1 MEPGPRRSAAADL
14 VTIRGRTIDDHHRR
28 RGTGERVAEAA
39 QFQEAGP
46 APARRWLRRTT
57 AALAGVPLLAGLMQ
71 VTTLPPAQAAEQ
83 AAATAAAKGVEVSI
97 DSMTPAAPDESDTIT
112 VSGSVTNESPKPVDD
127 ARVALRLGNSIQSR
141 SGIDTASRNTP
152 FSYADG
158 KEVGGKRGSAK
169 LKRLPAGSTRDFTLS
184 VPAEDLR
191 LDRDG
196 VYQLGVTLS
205 GGTPDRP
212 GRRVLGIERTFLPW
226 QPEAAK
232 KKTQLSYLWPLISSS
247 HLTAQTDSDDR
258 QTPVFRDESLA
269 AELKPGGRLHQ
280 LVALGKDRPV
290 TWVIDPDLLA
300 SVTAMTEDY
309 KVEGPKDRTRAGKNQ
324 AVAKQWLK
332 DVQEAVEEEEVVA
345 LPFADPDLA
354 SLAHRG
360 KNVSGALGHLK
371 PATDLASRTVGNVLG
386 IKPRTDFAW
395 PAEGAVDTSVIDV
408 ATSAGAHNV
417 ITRSDSMRESTS
429 LPYTPSAARPI
440 GSGNT
445 AVVSDARLSTLFR
458 GDMTRAEES
467 TLAVQ
472 QFLAQTLMVTM
483 QNPGKQRSI
492 VVAPQRV
499 PTSTEAQAMARAI
512 DNLEDERWSQP
523 LALSDAAKAKPD
535 PKATTQVP
543 GPGAYPRSLRREEL
557 PTPAFETIQR
567 TQSAL
572 DGFQVILSQPERVV
586 TPFGNA
592 MMREMSTSW
601 RGRAREAEAFR
612 GSVEGYLSGLSRG
625 VQLIQK
631 STQTLSG
638 RSATIPVTV
647 QNNLVQG
654 VEGLKLVLT
663 SSQPNRLDVGDP
675 QPVKIEG
682 GHSQSV
688 KFATTANAN
697 GPVQVKAQL
706 YKEDGTPYGAPM
718 TFKVTAT
725 SITSTVML
733 VIAGGVL
740 LLVLAG
746 IRMYTQR
753 KRAAESDR
761 AAAGGS
767 TDEPESTVKQSG
779 GEDDDPGQEGD
790 ASPDTGPDGDGP
802 SGTGEKV
809 NR

>member
-1 MEPGPRRSAAADL
+1 M
-14 VTIRGRTIDDHHRR
+14 
-28 RGTGERVAEAA
+28 AEAA

-46 APARRWLRRTT
+46 APARRWLRRSA
-57 AALAGVPLLAGLMQ
+57 AALAGVPLLAGLVQ
-71 VTTLPPAQAAEQ
+71 VTPAAPAQATEQ
-83 AAATAAAKGVEVSI
+83 AAAAKGVDVSI
-97 DSMTPAAPDESDTIT
+97 DSMTPATPDEGDTIT
-112 VSGSVTNESPKPVDD
+112 VSGSVTNDGPKPVDD
-127 ARVALRLGNSIQSR
+127 ARVALRLGQSIQSR
-141 SGIDTASRNTP
+141 SGIDAASRSTP
-152 FSYADG
+152 FSYSDG
-158 KEVGGKRGSAK
+158 KEVGGKRGSVK
-169 LKRLPAGSTRDFTLS
+169 FKRLAAGQTRDFKLS
-184 VPAEDLR
+184 VPAEDLD
-191 LDRDG
+191 LDRGG
-196 VYQLGVTLS
+196 VYRMGVTLS
-205 GGTPDRP
+205 GATPGRP
-212 GRRVLGIERTFLPW
+212 GGQVLGVERTLLPW

-232 KKTQLSYLWPLISSS
+232 KKTGLSYLWPLISSS

-269 AELKPGGRLHQ
+269 SELKPGGRLQQ
-280 LVALGKDRPV
+280 LVSLGKDRPV

-300 SVTAMTEDY
+300 SVTAMTENY
-309 KVEGPKDRTRAGKNQ
+309 KIEGPKGRTRPGKNQ
-324 AVAKQWLK
+324 AVAKEWLK
-332 DVQEAVEEEEVVA
+332 DLQNAVEGEEVVA

-360 KNVSGALGHLK
+360 KNVSGALGHLR

-386 IKPRTDFAW
+386 VKPRTDFAW
-395 PAEGAVDTSVIDV
+395 PVEGAVDTSVVDV

-417 ITRSDSMRESTS
+417 IARSDSMREATN

-445 AVVSDARLSTLFR
+445 AVVSDARLSTMFR
-458 GDMTRAEES
+458 GGMMRAEDS

-472 QFLAQTLMVTM
+472 RFLAQTLMITM
-483 QNPGKQRSI
+483 ENPGKQRNI
-492 VVAPQRV
+492 VVAPQRL
-499 PTSTEAQAMARAI
+499 PSSSEAQTMARAI
-512 DNLEDERWSQP
+512 DGIEEGRWTQP
-523 LALSDAAKAKPD
+523 LPLSDAAKAKPD
-535 PKATTQVP
+535 PRATTHVP
-543 GPGAYPRSLRREEL
+543 GPGTYPRSLRREEL
-557 PTPAFETIQR
+557 PKSAFETIQR

-572 DGFQVILSQPERVV
+572 EGFQVVLSQPERVV

-592 MMREMSTSW
+592 MMREMSASW
-601 RGRAREAEAFR
+601 RGRTREAEAFR
-612 GSVEGYLSGLSRG
+612 GSVEDYLSGLSRG

-654 VEGLKLVLT
+654 VEGLKLVLK

-675 QPVKIEG
+675 QPVRIEG

-688 KFATTANAN
+688 KFDTTANAN
-697 GPVQVKAQL
+697 GPVRVHAQL
-706 YKEDGTPYGAPM
+706 YTEDGTPYGAPM

-725 SITSTVML
+725 SITSTVIL

-746 IRMYTQR
+746 VRMYSQR
-753 KRAAESDR
+753 KRAVAEGGTD
-761 AAAGGS
+761 AAP
-767 TDEPESTVKQSG
+767 DEPESAGVASG
-779 GEDDDPGQEGD
+779 TEGGTEDRAERKAEGEDPEQEGD

>member
-1 MEPGPRRSAAADL
+1 M
-14 VTIRGRTIDDHHRR
+14 
-28 RGTGERVAEAA
+28 AEAA
-39 QFQEAGP
+39 QFQQAGS
-46 APARRWLRRTT
+46 APARRWLRR
-57 AALAGVPLLAGLMQ
+57 AAVTLAGAPLIAGLLQ
-71 VTTLPPAQAAEQ
+71 VAPPTAQAAPQ
-83 AAATAAAKGVEVSI
+83 ATPKGVDVSI
-97 DSMTPAAPDESDTIT
+97 DSMTPAAPEESDTIT
-112 VSGSVTNESPKPVDD
+112 VSGSVTNEGPGAVDD
-127 ARVALRLGNSIQSR
+127 ARVALRLGSSIKSR
-141 SGIDTASRNTP
+141 SGIDAASRDTP
-152 FSYADG
+152 FSYRDG
-158 KEVGGKRGSAK
+158 KEVGGKRGSAD
-169 LKRLPAGSTRDFTLS
+169 LEGLPAGATRDFTLS
-184 VPAEDLR
+184 VPAEDLD
-191 LDRDG
+191 LSKEG
-196 VYQLGVTLS
+196 VYQLGVTVS
-205 GGTPDRP
+205 GSTPKRP
-212 GRRVLGIERTFLPW
+212 GGGVLGIERTFLPW

-232 KKTQLSYLWPLISSS
+232 KKTQVSYLWPLISSS

-258 QTPVFRDESLA
+258 QTPVFRNEALA
-269 AELKPGGRLHQ
+269 GELKPGGRLRQ

-300 SVTAMTEDY
+300 SVTAMTENY
-309 KVEGPKDRTRAGKNQ
+309 KVEGPKGRTKAGKNQ
-324 AVAKQWLK
+324 GVAKQWLK
-332 DVQEAVEEEEVVA
+332 DLQEAVEGEEVVA

-371 PATDLASRTVGNVLG
+371 PATDLAERTVNSVLG
-386 IKPRTDFAW
+386 VKPRTDFAW
-395 PAEGAVDTSVIDV
+395 PVEGAVDTSVVDV
-408 ATSAGAHNV
+408 ATSAGAHHV
-417 ITRSDSMRESTS
+417 IARSDSMRESPS
-429 LPYTPSAARPI
+429 LTYTPSAARPI

-458 GDMTRAEES
+458 DNMMRAEDS

-472 QFLAQTLMVTM
+472 QFLAQTLMITL

-492 VVAPQRV
+492 VVAPQRM
-499 PTSTEAQAMARAI
+499 PSSSEAQTMARAL
-512 DNLEDERWSQP
+512 DTLEEERWTEP
-523 LALSDAAKAKPD
+523 LPLSDAAKADPD
-535 PKATTQVP
+535 PKATTKVP
-543 GPGAYPRSLRREEL
+543 GPQSYPRSLRREEL
-557 PTPAFETIQR
+557 PKSAFETIQR
-567 TQSAL
+567 TQSSL
-572 DGFQVILSQPERVV
+572 EGFQEILSQPDRVL
-586 TPFGNA
+586 TPFGNS
-592 MMREMSTSW
+592 MMREMSTAW
-601 RGRAREAEAFR
+601 RGQERDAEAFR
-612 GSVEGYLSGLSRG
+612 GSVEDYLSQLSRG

-654 VEGLKLVLT
+654 VEGLTLVLT
-663 SSQPNRLDVGDP
+663 SSQPNRLEVGDP
-675 QPVKIEG
+675 QPIKIEG

-753 KRAAESDR
+753 KRAAENKPDGEGNGPE
-761 AAAGGS
+761 AAPG
-767 TDEPESTVKQSG
+767 EP
-779 GEDDDPGQEGD
+779 GEDDGPAGASEEPGDDDAETGDDAKPAPQRPEAEDGASDPEGD
-790 ASPDTGPDGDGP
+790 TSPDTGPDGDGP
-802 SGTGEKV
+802 SGSGEKV